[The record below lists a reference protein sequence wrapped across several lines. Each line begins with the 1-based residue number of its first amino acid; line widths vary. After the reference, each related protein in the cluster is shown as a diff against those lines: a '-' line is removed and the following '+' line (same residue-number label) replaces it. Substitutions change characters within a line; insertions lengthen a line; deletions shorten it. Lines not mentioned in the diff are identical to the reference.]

1 MSFVPEKY
9 LITAG
14 GKIKCVRCKAYLKKH
29 QRQCFAPAINKKT
42 CLCKWHGGLS
52 TGPRTK
58 EGIEKIRQ
66 AHLRSGKETQAA
78 KKSRSQQSLR
88 LQMLEQIMHLLA
100 MTTAKRSRGRKAKGY
115 KILTS
120 IEDVQKMLKES

>member
-58 EGIEKIRQ
+58 EGVEKIRQ
-66 AHLRSGKETQAA
+66 THLRGGKETLAA
-78 KKSRSQQSLR
+78 KKSRSEQSLR

-100 MTTAKRSRGRKAKGY
+100 MTTAKRSRGRKANGYY
-115 KILTS
+115 KITTLDKIKKT
-120 IEDVQKMLKES
+120 LK